1 MESISQM
8 ARRIRENKTV
18 TTPSQSQQYLV
29 STPTA
34 DTTDTPTDN
43 GGLLGGIGYLGQ
55 KVGLGFLQGV
65 EGIWDFAAGGIA
77 SIFGN
82 QEWAEQQMAT
92 DWTNYSSADEWYNP
106 SEGWKFAGDVA
117 GGIGTSLPG
126 VATVTAAALISGGTL
141 APAAASAIGAGTAFL
156 SAGGTGVKE
165 AYQETGKLDGAA
177 WGYGALTGGLEAAAE
192 YITAGLFPSGS
203 GRVINAIAQDSA
215 EEVAKAGAREIS
227 QTLASSGYKKI
238 IGTIWEDFR
247 NEAIEE
253 GLSEIMSPVFKRM
266 TYDQN
271 AEFATPYEV
280 FYASV
285 VGGLSG
291 VVMGGTAQ
299 GIDQGKN
306 LFAGSRVV
314 KNGTTEQV
322 IQNAERLARFEAE
335 NSTGYE
341 LFEQIR
347 EEYESLR
354 AGEGKSGKLN
364 ELNRTRLL
372 GSLQRKTAAAPFM
385 PFVERSAISYLVNA
399 EAIAAK
405 YNELGIT
412 DNEGKPL
419 TFTAEQIRSGVDM
432 SLRETNPK
440 EFTKQLRK
448 ALSENT
454 VLSTLAIAD
463 ATGNIMTDTRRMTEA
478 VFSGE
483 YKADRADLATL
494 LEQGKQEEIE
504 ALETALGIDDL
515 STVGIDEFNSRLAD
529 YNKSNG
535 TSEFREQAKRIR
547 QAIEAPIE
555 SAKPLPKRVTRTSKD
570 GLYRFKSDDSRVDM
584 ALFKDGDTYRIYDY
598 EGRNISKALTL
609 TEVNRI
615 LRDFWNS
622 SGTVAPTVEGAET
635 SRHSAKL
642 TEIHKLAMESIP
654 EYKSLSAPNQRIVR
668 DVIRQGRAAGL
679 SEADVMMY
687 ARVSAHAGVKVTF
700 DKSKAALKEKGT
712 DKIIGYSDGYY
723 SSETT
728 EIVVNPEGTRSAAQ
742 LLIHELTHAI
752 AKSPDGM
759 LMLASESKKLPESEI
774 ARITLNYLKVFTG
787 NEVTDSTILLDEA
800 NAHYAEALLSDPQI
814 LEMLLTKKPTLKE
827 KIISFFKGAK
837 DAYSGWGKLSS
848 ATKTLF
854 NKYKKLFD
862 AFSERNQGTLFIENW
877 GDGFI
882 WQTQKPATVT
892 TTDNEEEGEKTTTEV
907 AESTEDTTATGDDK
921 RFAVS
926 DSVIPF
932 SQRTSEQIAL
942 YRKRL
947 DAWDGKTEGFSFVMG
962 DTPEYLANLEVM
974 GRKIGKKQVRIDAT
988 KIKSIMADHPEMTID
1003 VIKNLPYLLNAPILV
1018 LDSKTVPGRLV
1029 LFGEVYAKGKPV
1041 MMAIEINPSTR
1052 RGTSTYVDVIKI
1064 ASAYTR
1070 SNTQNLINN
1079 SNIRYIEQNKNRVD
1093 EWLKVNRLQLPLPN
1107 HHTNPATD
1115 SIPETTEKINP
1126 SDEISSEISSGVR
1139 HALPETDSEGVELTS
1154 QQREYFEGTKVVDDE
1169 GRLLRVYHGTRK
1181 ADFTQFKR
1189 NFIYFTDSREM
1200 ADSYAPS
1207 GEMYSGYV
1215 KITNPFIIDAHGDKW
1230 SGIPITADMKNL
1242 LENYGSSTFME
1253 RGKWRTSVADIVS
1266 AVDSMV
1272 EDGDADYDGVIVL
1285 NVEDTGSYFKA
1296 EEHIVANDYIAFSS
1310 NQFKNADNKAPT
1322 ADPDIRFA
1330 LPEGEVIDNTGES
1343 GYNYTQ
1349 EQYESFGWAREAGG
1363 ITSSE
1368 LDDLFS
1374 KIQARMSLRT
1384 FRRSSRGEAIIEVNN
1399 DPHKSLGVDNVFVFV
1414 KGSKDNFTITR
1425 TVRFNVETETEM
1437 EILKEKLYERGTCSD
1452 TYLAL
1457 YQKEGLT
1464 REYRRED
1471 SPTFATYRKGRSNGE
1486 TSRRTN
1492 KNNRRSGKYGSGYS
1506 LSVGENGETI
1516 ETFADGTVKRYS
1528 LPFDWEWGM
1537 DEFTTVEDTGDNLGD
1552 LYIAPQEE
1560 VDAFKESYDEE
1571 AILEAG
1577 PPIPPGKTPNTRGE
1591 VRKIIA
1597 NHTHDRVY
1605 SKKETLALMRKFMD
1619 RNGKGQI
1626 TEKTIGELADS
1637 VWQGLNS
1644 CTNAEERRTFVEDMS
1659 RFIVATITS
1668 TVKTAKDGVD
1678 GEYDLFRQRLLGF
1691 QVGIGRLRF
1700 TESDLAE
1707 LRHRLDKGT
1716 AYRRFLGRWGYKG
1729 KGHPYYVESF
1739 VWDTS
1744 REVVGLSD
1752 LAETHYMDAILEID
1766 RMLDEAKSYLEDWDY
1781 AYDYEDA
1788 FYMVEDLEKA
1798 LYDAFENGGEQS
1810 KFSKLVEER
1819 IATYRR
1825 GAEFWKSE
1833 YEGIKGRDK
1842 AIGRVLTQAQKL
1854 KDLKLGTFLNATQD
1868 KDAAEMFKKTIGSLA
1883 RIQYRNNLNGNVQG
1897 VRKLVADLLA
1907 WYNPSNP
1914 MFKGDDDKP
1923 NSLYDKSVA
1932 DMMKAIATNEHEGF
1946 DVKELETLEKILTYF
1961 VHMVENFNK
1970 VYRNGKWVDALPIA
1984 QRYVDIAKKNGELKV
1999 GVLNR
2004 LFRDGIL
2011 HKYMQTFGDPEALV
2025 RFMDKY
2031 ERGFFTEIFEELR
2044 EATIK
2049 AQIAEMEARA
2059 DYDAFM
2065 KKHRTYLADSAS
2077 EKVTYRGKEISRM
2090 QLMSL
2095 YMTMKRD
2102 HARRGLVLSGYA
2114 YLDENGASVRVD
2126 GLSVDNN
2133 IDSDTIDALIDEQM
2147 NVIEGMLTD
2156 TDRAYIAILEKVFN
2170 VTARNMKAARDM
2182 ERLGFTNVS
2191 EAYYYP
2197 LRRGN
2202 MAKSIDTGFY
2212 AEMDRVSNA
2221 SFNKD
2226 TVKGASQELFI
2237 ESADAV
2243 FNRHLSAVCKY
2254 AYLSPVIENYDRL
2267 FNLDVSGNPNK
2278 PVSVATV
2285 SGEAGQWNEGNK
2297 YFKKLIADIQGIPSG
2312 ERIEWLGRLRGGYAK
2327 FQLGANPKVWV
2338 TQLSSLFSASS
2349 MLDMDCILRGMTVDA
2364 KGVDDYCPIAKL
2376 RNQENTV
2383 AKSQGIL
2390 DKIDGF
2396 SSILMAPIGK
2406 VDRFVICRLFGACQ
2420 AQVEKNGGAKIGTD
2434 ENRTE
2439 AGKLLEKVI
2448 LSTQQNVFATE
2459 RSAAMRSN
2467 SEIYRTFTMFTAD
2480 AVKVVGRVLD
2490 AFGELSTLKAK
2501 IKAETDP
2508 DIKKDLEARL
2518 KTVKQKAR
2526 KSLGAM
2532 ILSAVFMAA
2541 IAQLF
2546 RWLYNKDQEESVAET
2561 MTVDAVGN
2569 MLGGLPVVK
2578 DAYAYFTQGYELEN
2592 YAYSSINDLI
2602 SSISSLS
2609 STTGSILSG
2618 EASGQDIAR
2627 GLKNLANSVGQ
2638 VTGLPTRNVYNVIY
2652 GLTKRISPATAYK
2665 VFDNT
2670 FFEQNYKSDFYKAI
2684 EDGDGEMAEMLLS
2697 MLYEERIG
2705 ESLSKTLH
2713 SELYSMSQK
2722 GHKVLPKS
2730 VPSSITYGGELV
2742 ELTTEMQ
2749 RNITSAYST
2758 FKPKLE
2764 KLFAR
2769 AEYSRLDDE
2778 QRAKAVNY
2786 VYDLAYASAVEQTLG
2801 LDMGNRVLLDKLLGT
2816 DTLALFYTMRSGFE
2830 SDKDEQGRTISGSKR
2845 KKVIAQINKLAISKE
2860 QKLLL
2865 ICASGYS
2872 IKDGDIKGISASVA
2886 KKYLLKCVLGQ
2897 KSLSKEEKAELATLC
2912 GFEVKNG
2919 KIVTKTAF

>member
-1 MESISQM
+1 
-8 ARRIRENKTV
+8 
-18 TTPSQSQQYLV
+18 
-29 STPTA
+29 
-34 DTTDTPTDN
+34 
-43 GGLLGGIGYLGQ
+43 
-55 KVGLGFLQGV
+55 
-65 EGIWDFAAGGIA
+65 
-77 SIFGN
+77 
-82 QEWAEQQMAT
+82 MAT

-192 YITAGLFPSGS
+192 YMTAGLFPSGS

-215 EEVAKAGAREIS
+215 EKVAKAGAREIS

-478 VFSGE
+478 VLSGE
-483 YKADRADLATL
+483 YKADRQDLATL

-570 GLYRFKSDDSRVDM
+570 GLYRFKSDDGRVDM

-679 SEADVMMY
+679 SETDVMMY

-892 TTDNEEEGEKTTTEV
+892 TTDNEEEGEKMDTEV
-907 AESTEDTTATGDDK
+907 DTDTRFALSYDDAIEKLENGTLDTTRNTHLRVLEHTPQIYIDK
-921 RFAVS
+921 AGAS
-926 DSVIPF
+926 DREIVMSWD
-932 SQRTSEQIAL
+932 IA
-942 YRKRL
+942 
-947 DAWDGKTEGFSFVMG
+947 
-962 DTPEYLANLEVM
+962 YLAMNKNGTIPGNYHGLGAEVM
-974 GRKIGKKQVRIDAT
+974 KALPAALEDPLYIVKQKNGRIAAVT
-988 KIKSIMADHPEMTID
+988 KI
-1003 VIKNLPYLLNAPILV
+1003 VV
-1018 LDSKTVPGRLV
+1018 
-1029 LFGEVYAKGKPV
+1029 KGKRAV
-1041 MMAIEINPSTR
+1041 FASIELEAYQTTIQEGETEAKKYNLVVTVTDAKPNYLQNTIFSGEIVHNKNSEDPAHFILR
-1052 RGTSTYVDVIKI
+1052 LKSLEKAVPTYDL
-1064 ASAYTR
+1064 AR
-1070 SNTQNLINN
+1070 SSNN
-1079 SNIRYIEQNKNRVD
+1079 SI
-1093 EWLKVNRLQLPLPN
+1093 
-1107 HHTNPATD
+1107 
-1115 SIPETTEKINP
+1115 SETSEKINP

-1139 HALPETDSEGVELTS
+1139 HALPETDSEGVELTA